1 MESTAQS
8 CRREI
13 FGHDMLL
20 RLSVTRVVFHYGIES
35 DNVLDILISRINLGY
50 ANNNGSSDRHVV
62 VNP

>member
-1 MESTAQS
+1 
-8 CRREI
+8 
-13 FGHDMLL
+13 MLL